1 MQFPSIKFHTF
12 FPTGLKNCTES
23 AEISACFKNEDF
35 VKDSSQD
42 TEFSSNNIELAKH
55 LYRNLPTPAN
65 IIVHTNENDNKSQA
79 PEAYGKDS
87 SEIEEMIRQLVRGV
101 AAIENVLHRISQ
113 ARNLLEPGIA
123 PQETPSTIFTV
134 KKVSKTFSS
143 ESAGQRLHRKAVERQ
158 RRFAARRLEAQNH
171 APPRL
176 YLVATESRRKS
187 KKMKTYS
194 GKCSKEPI
202 RKCGTENNSVHTAST
217 GTSRTMSTETSSNC
231 SALKVKNIQM
241 NQESNVYSRLYNNA
255 KARTKRINDKKR
267 NELECS
273 KEKSPAGTRRRSG
286 KLPFKAESHLSIY
299 RGFSDQLELHKVK
312 VKLHTDR
319 KLKRVDDVFQKC
331 LKQLEA
337 LERLNSK
344 STRTNLQQQ

>member
-1 MQFPSIKFHTF
+1 MKLENTLCW
-12 FPTGLKNCTES
+12 PTGLNNCNES
-23 AEISACFKNEDF
+23 
-35 VKDSSQD
+35 SSQD
-42 TEFSSNNIELAKH
+42 TEFSTNNIYLAKH
-55 LYRNLPTPAN
+55 LYRNLPTPTD
-65 IIVHTNENDNKSQA
+65 IIVNTEIHVTNENDNKSQA
-79 PEAYGKDS
+79 PEAHGKDS
-87 SEIEEMIRQLVRGV
+87 SEIQETIRQL
-101 AAIENVLHRISQ
+101 ATIENMLHAISQ
-113 ARNLLEPGIA
+113 ARNLLEPCIA
-123 PQETPSTIFTV
+123 PQEIPSTIFTV

-158 RRFAARRLEAQNH
+158 RRFAARRLEAQKH
-171 APPRL
+171 ASPRL
-176 YLVATESRRKS
+176 HLVATESRRKS

-273 KEKSPAGTRRRSG
+273 KEKSPA
-286 KLPFKAESHLSIY
+286 
-299 RGFSDQLELHKVK
+299 VK

-319 KLKRVDDVFQKC
+319 KLKPDSLSQKC
-331 LKQLEA
+331 LKQLEHDFRNNCEGSGKNEFQIYKNQFTTA
-337 LERLNSK
+337 MKLNYYK
-344 STRTNLQQQ
+344 HKRETYKCLGGYKD

>member
-1 MQFPSIKFHTF
+1 MKLENTLCW
-12 FPTGLKNCTES
+12 PTGLNNCNES
-23 AEISACFKNEDF
+23 
-35 VKDSSQD
+35 SSQD
-42 TEFSSNNIELAKH
+42 TEFSTNNIYLAKH
-55 LYRNLPTPAN
+55 LDRNLPTPTD
-65 IIVHTNENDNKSQA
+65 IIVNTEIHVTNENDNKSQA
-79 PEAYGKDS
+79 PEAHGKDS
-87 SEIEEMIRQLVRGV
+87 SEIQETIRQL
-101 AAIENVLHRISQ
+101 ATIENMLHAISQ
-113 ARNLLEPGIA
+113 ARNLLEPCIA
-123 PQETPSTIFTV
+123 PQEIPSTIFTV
-134 KKVSKTFSS
+134 KKVSKTSSS
-143 ESAGQRLHRKAVERQ
+143 ESTGQRLHRKAVERQ
-158 RRFAARRLEAQNH
+158 RRFAARRLEAQKH
-171 APPRL
+171 ASPRL
-176 YLVATESRRKS
+176 HLVATESRRKS

>member
-1 MQFPSIKFHTF
+1 MEFPSIKFHTF

-87 SEIEEMIRQLVRGV
+87 SEIEELIRQLVRGV

-187 KKMKTYS
+187 NKMSTYS
-194 GKCSKEPI
+194 CKCSKEPI

-231 SALKVKNIQM
+231 SALKVKKIQM
-241 NQESNVYSRLYNNA
+241 NQESNVYARLNNNA

-273 KEKSPAGTRRRSG
+273 KEKSPA
-286 KLPFKAESHLSIY
+286 
-299 RGFSDQLELHKVK
+299 VK

-319 KLKRVDDVFQKC
+319 KLKRAPDSLSQKC
-331 LKQLEA
+331 LKQLEHDFRNNCEGSGKNEFQIYKNQFTTA
-337 LERLNSK
+337 MKLNYYK
-344 STRTNLQQQ
+344 HKRETYKCLGGYKD